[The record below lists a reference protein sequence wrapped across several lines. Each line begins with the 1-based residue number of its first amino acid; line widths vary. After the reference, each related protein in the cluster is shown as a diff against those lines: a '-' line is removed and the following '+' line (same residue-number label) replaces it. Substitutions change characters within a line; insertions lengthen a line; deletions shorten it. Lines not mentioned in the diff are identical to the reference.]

1 MPTVYIPPQLRDL
14 SAGRESLSVAGE
26 NLRQVLADLD
36 RECPGL
42 LARVTRGESLAP
54 GIAVSVDG
62 VVTSRGL
69 RTPVGEASEVHF
81 VPAIGGG

>member
-1 MPTVYIPPQLRDL
+1 MATVYIAPQLRDL
-14 SAGRESLSVAGE
+14 SVGRESVSVAGE
-26 NLRQVLADLD
+26 NLRQVLAALD
-36 RECPGL
+36 RECPGF

-69 RTPVGEASEVHF
+69 RTPVGAASEVHF
-81 VPAIGGG
+81 VPAIVGG